1 MKEVKIGE
9 SLFLAGVVTT
19 KITVGYSSENM
30 RGEKVVQEM
39 KVPLE
44 WESGM
49 VGAIAVFPTREEAE
63 AYTEKNGGGEVTRLY
78 VEDVTI
84 GRGKND

>member
-1 MKEVKIGE
+1 MENVKIGD

-19 KITVGYSSENM
+19 KITVGYSSKNIL
-30 RGEKVVQEM
+30 GEEVIREM

>member
-1 MKEVKIGE
+1 MKDVKIGD
-9 SLFLAGVVTT
+9 SLFLAGVITT
-19 KITVGYSSENM
+19 KITVGYSSENIL
-30 RGEKVVQEM
+30 GEKVIQEM

-63 AYTEKNGGGEVTRLY
+63 AYAEKNGGGEVTRMY

-84 GRGKND
+84 GRRENE